1 MSGPS
6 RSGTGLLCLVVFA
19 STVCVGAFGP
29 LLPEIARAQGLPD
42 WQLGVLAG
50 SFGFARMA
58 ADLPAGALATRRL
71 ATSLTLAPIAL
82 LAGMLLLST
91 GGSFPVLVLGRLLTG
106 LAHTLVM
113 VGSLTAVL
121 QDQQG
126 PRASMR
132 LNTLE
137 FAGMLGVLGGLALVG
152 LLPERWPWNLT
163 LLAAAAPVM
172 VSLVATLVLT
182 RTFPGRLAPVSPAA
196 GRAGAEG
203 ATPTRPA
210 SLPPIVRL
218 MFALGV
224 VMALA

>member
-1 MSGPS
+1 M
-6 RSGTGLLCLVVFA
+6 LLCLVVFA

-42 WQLGVLAG
+42 WQLGLLAG

-58 ADLPAGALATRRL
+58 ADLPAGALATRHL
-71 ATSLTLAPIAL
+71 ATSLTLAPITL

-91 GGSFPVLVLGRLLTG
+91 AGPFPVLVLGRLLTG

-137 FAGMLGVLGGLALVG
+137 FAGMLGVLGGLTLVG
-152 LLPERWPWNLT
+152 LLPERWPLEPDP
-163 LLAAAAPVM
+163 ADRRRPGV
-172 VSLVATLVLT
+172 VSLAGTLVLT
-182 RTFPGRLAPVSPAA
+182 RIFPAPPPGRAARRRRARATGARGRGPRRCRRSCGSCSRSAWSWRSP
-196 GRAGAEG
+196 GPR
-203 ATPTRPA
+203 
-210 SLPPIVRL
+210 
-218 MFALGV
+218 
-224 VMALA
+224 